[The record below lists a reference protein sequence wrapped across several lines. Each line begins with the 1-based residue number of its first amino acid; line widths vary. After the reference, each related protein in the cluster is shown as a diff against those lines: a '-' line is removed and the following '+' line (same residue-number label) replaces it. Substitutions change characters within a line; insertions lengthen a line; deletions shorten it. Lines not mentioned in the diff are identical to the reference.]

1 MNRPKFSREASVQ
14 LRPGYPWLLISGY
27 FVAMFL
33 VGSASVSLARSLVAN
48 AMQDMQQTTFPIERS
63 LTRVE
68 SWSLYHRLAIVRRPS
83 NQRHIVTAMTAPA
96 LPAPLLAA
104 EMDVAE
110 SSDLP
115 GPTSVLSAPAKQVT
129 NQGTRNVMLFANR
142 SDWRT
147 RRRSSRF
154 GIDRVAE
161 TTSDIIFRS
170 LHPSG

>member
-1 MNRPKFSREASVQ
+1 MQ

-48 AMQDMQQTTFPIERS
+48 AMQVMQQTTFPIERS

-68 SWSLYHRLAIVRRPS
+68 SWSLYHRLAIVS

-115 GPTSVLSAPAKQVT
+115 GPASVLSAPAKQVT
-129 NQGTRNVMLFANR
+129 NQGTHNVMLFANR
-142 SDWRT
+142 SDWRI
-147 RRRSSRF
+147 RRCSSRF

-170 LHPSG
+170 LHPSD

>member
-1 MNRPKFSREASVQ
+1 MQ

-63 LTRVE
+63 LTRVQG
-68 SWSLYHRLAIVRRPS
+68 WSLYHRLAIVRRPG

-96 LPAPLLAA
+96 ALPAPA

-115 GPTSVLSAPAKQVT
+115 GPASVLSAPAKQVT
-129 NQGTRNVMLFANR
+129 NQGTHNVMLFANR

-147 RRRSSRF
+147 RRLAQ
-154 GIDRVAE
+154 GLE
-161 TTSDIIFRS
+161 
-170 LHPSG
+170 

>member
-1 MNRPKFSREASVQ
+1 MR

-33 VGSASVSLARSLVAN
+33 VGSASVSFAEVSGRGNLDAGFPTDYVSNRTIADSSRGLV
-48 AMQDMQQTTFPIERS
+48 P
-63 LTRVE
+63 VP
-68 SWSLYHRLAIVRRPS
+68 RLAIVRRPG

-96 LPAPLLAA
+96 ALPAPA

-115 GPTSVLSAPAKQVT
+115 GPASVLSAPAKQVT
-129 NQGTRNVMLFANR
+129 NQGTHNVMLFANR

-147 RRRSSRF
+147 RRLAQ
-154 GIDRVAE
+154 GLE
-161 TTSDIIFRS
+161 
-170 LHPSG
+170 